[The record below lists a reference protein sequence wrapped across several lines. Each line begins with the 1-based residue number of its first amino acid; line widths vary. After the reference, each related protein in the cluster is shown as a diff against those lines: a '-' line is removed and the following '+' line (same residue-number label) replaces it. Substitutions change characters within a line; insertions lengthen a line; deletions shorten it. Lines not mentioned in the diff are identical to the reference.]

1 MTLKSEKGALD
12 EALSL
17 MLLLFVRSFIC
28 TLCVSCVS
36 AAPSQTDSQYT
47 LYKAYLDS
55 IKGNAVPAATGLSD
69 TKDSVMDKTT
79 FEQALKAGMP
89 DIFPKFWILFI
100 CVLNKLVSTTHSVL

>member
-28 TLCVSCVS
+28 TLCASCES
-36 AAPSQTDSQYT
+36 DAPIQADGQYT

-55 IKGNAVPAATGLSD
+55 IRGNAVPADTGLSE
-69 TKDSVMDKTT
+69 TKDSVMNETT
-79 FEQALKAGMP
+79 FEEALKAGMC
-89 DIFPKFWILFI
+89 IFPKF
-100 CVLNKLVSTTHSVL
+100 

>member
-28 TLCVSCVS
+28 TLCASCVS
-36 AAPSQTDSQYT
+36 AAPIQADGQYT

-55 IKGNAVPAATGLSD
+55 IRGKAGPDATDLFKA
-69 TKDSVMDKTT
+69 KDSVMNETT
-79 FEQALKAGMP
+79 FEEALKAGMYIP
-89 DIFPKFWILFI
+89 
-100 CVLNKLVSTTHSVL
+100 

>member
-1 MTLKSEKGALD
+1 MTLKSEKGAVD

-17 MLLLFVRSFIC
+17 LLLLLDGNFIC

-36 AAPSQTDSQYT
+36 AAPSQADSQYT

-55 IKGNAVPAATGLSD
+55 IKGNAVPAASGLSD

-79 FEQALKAGMP
+79 FEQALKAGMC
-89 DIFPKFWILFI
+89 IFPKF
-100 CVLNKLVSTTHSVL
+100 

>member
-1 MTLKSEKGALD
+1 MILKRKKGAVNK
-12 EALSL
+12 ALSL
-17 MLLLFVRSFIC
+17 LLLLLVRNFIC

-36 AAPSQTDSQYT
+36 AAPSQADSQYT

-79 FEQALKAGMP
+79 FEQALKAGMY
-89 DIFPKFWILFI
+89 IFPEF
-100 CVLNKLVSTTHSVL
+100 